1 MKTKNLFLLIV
12 LFGAIVFYSC
22 SKKEGCTDPSAEN
35 YDPNAEK
42 DNGTCIYK
50 TPTPPVA
57 TSGSVTFTFAHHF
70 AGTTVIDHNLHA
82 PSFSYVNANNDTLSI
97 SKLKYL
103 ISDIRFYKS
112 NGDSLVIEG
121 HHFVDLTNS
130 VTLTYSPTFQL
141 PFDSYTGVSFNFGLD
156 SVDNVS
162 QAHIDLNSLT
172 WNWPDDMG
180 GGYHFMQME
189 GHFMYQGNDSTYTYH
204 MGTAYN
210 MMTSTAEQNYFKTDL
225 GAITITNNAT
235 IQIKMDI
242 SEWYKNPGTWDL
254 NQYHSGLMGNYTAQK
269 LMNTIGKDV
278 FSLGVV
284 VQ

>member
-12 LFGAIVFYSC
+12 LLGTIVFSSC

-121 HHFVDLTNS
+121 HHFVDLTDNA
-130 VTLTYSPTFQL
+130 TLTYAPTFEL
-141 PFDSYTGVSFNFGLD
+141 PFDTYTGISFNFGLD
-156 SVDNVS
+156 SVDNVTN
-162 QAHIDLNSLT
+162 AYPDLNSLT
-172 WNWPDDMG
+172 WNWPVMNG

-189 GHFMYQGNDSTYTYH
+189 GMYKHLGNDSAYTYH
-204 MGTAYN
+204 MGMAN
-210 MMTSTAEQNYFKTDL
+210 DMVSIFEQNYFKADL

-242 SEWYKNPGTWDL
+242 SEWYKNPSTWDL

>member
-1 MKTKNLFLLIV
+1 MKTKNLFILIV
-12 LFGAIVFYSC
+12 LFGAIIFSSC

-42 DNGTCIYK
+42 DNGTCVYK
-50 TPTPPVA
+50 TPTPPTA

-70 AGTTVIDHNLHA
+70 AGTTVTSADFNA
-82 PSFSYVNANNDTLSI
+82 FNYVNANNDTLSI

-121 HHFVDLTNS
+121 HHFVDLTTS
-130 VTLTYSPTFQL
+130 SSLTYAPTFDL
-141 PFDSYTGVSFNFGLD
+141 PFDTYTGISFNFGLD
-156 SVDNVS
+156 SVDNVTN
-162 QAHIDLNSLT
+162 AYPDLNILN
-172 WNWPDDMG
+172 WNWLDTIG

-189 GHFMYQGNDSTYTYH
+189 GYYKYQGNDSAYTYH
-204 MGTAYN
+204 MGTAHN
-210 MMTSTAEQNYFKTDL
+210 MMTMTNEQNYFKADL
-225 GAITITNNAT
+225 GAITITNNIS

-242 SEWYKNPGTWDL
+242 SEWYKNPTNWDL
-254 NQYHSGLMGNYTAQK
+254 NQYHSDLMMNYTAQK

>member
-1 MKTKNLFLLIV
+1 MKTTNLFILTALLGV
-12 LFGAIVFYSC
+12 VVMSSC

-42 DNGTCIYK
+42 DNGTCLYK
-50 TPTPPVA
+50 LPAPPEHHH
-57 TSGSVTFTFAHHF
+57 SHLTFTFAHHF
-70 AGTTVIDHNLHA
+70 AGTSVIDHNIHSPA
-82 PSFSYVNANNDTLSI
+82 FSYVNANGDTLSI
-97 SKLKYL
+97 TKLKYL

-121 HHFVDLTNS
+121 YHLVDLSNS
-130 VTLTYSPTFQL
+130 ATLTYAPTFEL
-141 PFDSYTGVSFNFGLD
+141 PFDSYTGLSFNFGFD
-156 SVDNVS
+156 STDNVS
-162 QAHIDLNSLT
+162 NAYTDLNSAS
-172 WNWPDDMG
+172 WNWPSGMG

-189 GHFMYQGNDSTYTYH
+189 GKYKYQGNDSSYTYH
-204 MGTAYN
+204 MGTAYD
-210 MMTSTAEQNYFKTDL
+210 MMMSMAEQNYFKADL

-242 SEWYKNPGTWDL
+242 SEWYKNPSNWDL
-254 NQYHSGLMGNYTAQK
+254 NQYHSNLMMNRSAQT

>member
-1 MKTKNLFLLIV
+1 MKTKNLFILIV
-12 LFGAIVFYSC
+12 LFGAIVFSSC

-42 DNGTCIYK
+42 DNGTCLYK

-70 AGTTVIDHNLHA
+70 AGTAVTSADFNA
-82 PSFSYVNANNDTLSI
+82 FNYVNANNDTLSI

-121 HHFVDLTNS
+121 HHFVDLTTS
-130 VTLTYSPTFQL
+130 STLTYAPTFDL
-141 PFDSYTGVSFNFGLD
+141 PFDTYTGISFNFGLD
-156 SVDNVS
+156 SIDNAANHV
-162 QAHIDLNSLT
+162 DLNSLS
-172 WNWPDDMG
+172 WNWPPG

-189 GHFMYQGNDSTYTYH
+189 GHFMYQGNDSIYLYH

-210 MMTSTAEQNYFKTDL
+210 MMTSTAEQNYFKADL
-225 GAITITNNAT
+225 GGISITNNAT

-242 SEWYKNPGTWDL
+242 SEWYKNPGAWDL
-254 NQYHSGLMGNYTAQK
+254 NQYHSDLMMNYTAQK

-284 VQ
+284 IQ